1 MDDDMAGKTLLDGK
15 PVARICQIL
24 NSAGVPN
31 VLWGN
36 YLLTIYGVPTII
48 DDVAFVVPDDGIT
61 AASSALAQANFTPC
75 GNKLTCDRS
84 YRFQARRPLEHFH
97 MSHVFVLSLYRKSD
111 TLWELTDLDSPTW
124 ETAPARLILSASDP
138 SLPPAAPGRGQGR
151 LPSEYSA
158 VRVPAVAKYCES
170 LLLLMCRDYNTTYE
184 TYWMALLTYI
194 IEYVD
199 ETDYFSANDLSYE
212 FRKFYCA
219 VKEADASSMW
229 SLLEELR
236 ADLSSSGRLS
246 NGRNL

>member
-1 MDDDMAGKTLLDGK
+1 MDDIAGKTSLDGK

-48 DDVAFVVPDDGIT
+48 DDVAFIVPDDRIT

-75 GNKLTCDRS
+75 GNNLNCDRS
-84 YRFQARRPLEHFH
+84 YRFQARPPLEHFH
-97 MSHVFVLSLYRKSD
+97 MSDVFVLSLYQKSD
-111 TLWELTDLDSPTW
+111 TLWELTDLDSPTS
-124 ETAPARLILSASDP
+124 ENAASILSASDP
-138 SLPPAAPGRGQGR
+138 SLPSAAPGRGQGR
-151 LPSEYSA
+151 LSSEYSA
-158 VRVPAVAKYCES
+158 VRVPAVAKFCES

-199 ETDYFSANDLSYE
+199 ETDSFSAKDLGYE

-229 SLLEELR
+229 PLLEELR
-236 ADLSSSGRLS
+236 SNLFSSGRLP
-246 NGRNL
+246 NGQNL